1 MTLRTITWVVSLA
14 LHGGLVWYVLAD
26 LDGRAYALGS
36 GDDEFI
42 VEQGVTIEG
51 VALMGTETETV
62 QAVEVE
68 PVQLSEARPEIKEV
82 KPEELIEKTEVIS
95 SEHGPEQEMTVDEVK
110 EVVEPQKEQVATVE
124 QVPQVPVEEKLA
136 AGIAQEGG
144 KTSVLKAYEGQM
156 HAHLMKKVVR
166 PRGSERVG
174 KVVVRFVISPTG
186 EVVSREVAQSSGVAN
201 LDAAALASI
210 DRASPFPPVPA
221 ELASGPMVHTVP
233 FKFSV
238 R

>member
-1 MTLRTITWVVSLA
+1 MLRTLTWVVSLA
-14 LHGGLVWYVLAD
+14 LHGGLLWYALAD
-26 LDGRAYALGS
+26 LEGHAYALGS
-36 GDDEFI
+36 GDDEFVI
-42 VEQGVTIEG
+42 EQGVTIEG

-68 PVQLSEARPEIKEV
+68 PVMLSEARPEIKEV
-82 KPEELIEKTEVIS
+82 KPEEEKTEVIS
-95 SEHGPEQEMTVDEVK
+95 SEHGPEQEMTVEEVK
-110 EVVEPQKEQVATVE
+110 EVVDPRKEQVATVE

-136 AGIAQEGG
+136 ASDAQEGG
-144 KTSVLKAYEGQM
+144 RTSVLKAYEGQM

-174 KVVVRFVISPTG
+174 KVVVRFVINPKG

-201 LDAAALASI
+201 IDAAALASI

-221 ELASGPMVHTVP
+221 EIASGPMVHTVP